1 MAEKSKDRMYDE
13 IFNAVEQTEAVIFD
27 LGNVLV
33 AFEWENYV
41 RSSGRILI
49 WKI

>member
-13 IFNAVEQTEAVIFD
+13 IFNVVEQAEAVIFD

-33 AFEWENYV
+33 AFEWEL
-41 RSSGRILI
+41 SLI
-49 WKI
+49 HI